1 MCLYGGCCIY
11 VCGHSPNR
19 STLMLILTLYFAIE
33 PCEVQNVM
41 MLNFVHDRRTE
52 GWHSRVVNMVHWVS
66 LAVSPG
72 FESDWFSVVEMCAL
86 SPFRETCSAV
96 PFTTTRAISVIMSSS
111 YPSILGL
118 SKIMNWT
125 EKHYGWHLVWGD
137 PMSQMQGIVEQA
149 WPSRIIMPNM
159 EDMCTHDL
167 HVVAMCLLTS
177 KQFAEILYS
186 NNGAC
191 MPRSARKGFRD
202 TA

>member
-1 MCLYGGCCIY
+1 MY
-11 VCGHSPNR
+11 VVLWCWFWLGILQLSHVR
-19 STLMLILTLYFAIE
+19 SKNF
-33 PCEVQNVM
+33 M
-41 MLNFVHDRRTE
+41 MLNFVHDRQTE
-52 GWHSRVVNMVHWVS
+52 GWHSRVVNVVHWVS
-66 LAVSPG
+66 LALSPG
-72 FESDWFSVVEMCAL
+72 FESDWFSVVEWCAL

-111 YPSILGL
+111 YPINKDNLLHWRCSILGL
-118 SKIMNWT
+118 SKIMKRT
-125 EKHYGWHLVWGD
+125 EKRYGWHLVWGD

-167 HVVAMCLLTS
+167 HVIAHAMCLLTS
-177 KQFAEILYS
+177 KQFAEILHS